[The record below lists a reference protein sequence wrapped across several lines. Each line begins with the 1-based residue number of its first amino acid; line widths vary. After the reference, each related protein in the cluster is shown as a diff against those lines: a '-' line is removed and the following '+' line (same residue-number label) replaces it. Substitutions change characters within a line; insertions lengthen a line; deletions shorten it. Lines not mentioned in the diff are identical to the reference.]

1 MATAFEVQQAIN
13 NNYKSRTLLQT
24 RLKSLSASGVSLS
37 SSALSRQMVAQAAQN
52 TAGVTGEILSQIGL
66 FYNDA
71 VRERRRS
78 LETAYGDVGRQ
89 ANTAVA
95 ARYRRTKGRSGAGAY
110 RANASGKYKRDAGG
124 KLGRALTS
132 ENMFLAGPD
141 GISYV
146 NMPFLDSQARQWY
159 RLNFGAGPRGVA
171 SQRPASK
178 RVIFFGEQTNLDVG
192 LQGLGPSASFSMP
205 GGLFT
210 NGQGQAIPFNPA
222 RRGKDRFDP
231 GSYLKGRPN
240 VLSRSSGVKLKQIQ
254 TQGIAAQN
262 FLDAGTDVIARGMPA
277 VTTKFIRGILQE
289 SFAAGGAKGAPARA
303 GLDTKNIERLL
314 TATTIQVENLP
325 RSARIIGS
333 KLF

>member
-1 MATAFEVQQAIN
+1 MATPFEVQQAIN
-13 NNYKSRTLLQT
+13 SNYQKRTLLQT
-24 RLKSLSASGVSLS
+24 RLKALSAQGVSLS
-37 SSALSRQMVAQAAQN
+37 SAGLSRQLVNEAAKN

-89 ANTAVA
+89 ANKAVA
-95 ARYRRTKGRSGAGAY
+95 AKYRRTKGRGGAGAY

-132 ENMFLAGPD
+132 DNMFLAGPD
-141 GISYV
+141 GIAYV
-146 NMPFLDSQARQWY
+146 NMPYLDSQARQWY
-159 RLNFGAGPRGVA
+159 RLNFGAGARGQA

-178 RVIFFGEQTNLDVG
+178 RVIFFGEQTSLDVG

-210 NGQGQAIPFNPA
+210 NSDGQALPFNPS
-222 RRGKDRFDP
+222 RRGKDAFNP
-231 GSYLKGRPN
+231 GNYLKNRPN
-240 VLSRSSGVKLKQIQ
+240 LLARSSGVKLKQIQ

-262 FLDAGTDVIARGMPA
+262 YLDAGTDVISRGVPN

-314 TATTIQVENLP
+314 TQVSIEVENLP
-325 RSARIIGS
+325 RSARIVGS
-333 KLF
+333 NLF